1 MQRTLIAS
9 LMLGLALTSLGC
21 ANLRYDDQ
29 DRTDYKDYFWRH
41 LRDHNMNGAGGRLN
55 LNSASTRELDNLPGL
70 SCDDAEKILAG
81 RPYGSTHELV
91 DRRIIEPR
99 QYDIIEHWV
108 YACPTCP
115 ESYAYP
121 CPCGAAVV
129 REPAPVIERR
139 G

>member
-21 ANLRYDDQ
+21 ANLRYEDQ
-29 DRTDYKDYFWRH
+29 ARTDYKDYFSRH
-41 LRDHNMNGAGGRLN
+41 LRDHNMHGTGGRLN
-55 LNSASTRELDNLPGL
+55 LNSASTRELNNLPGL
-70 SCDDAEKILAG
+70 SCDDAEKILEG

-115 ESYAYP
+115 EAYAYP

-129 REPAPVIERR
+129 REPAPVIDRR

>member
-1 MQRTLIAS
+1 MTT
-9 LMLGLALTSLGC
+9 TSPSPIQTC
-21 ANLRYDDQ
+21 
-29 DRTDYKDYFWRH
+29 T
-41 LRDHNMNGAGGRLN
+41 
-55 LNSASTRELDNLPGL
+55 TRELDSLPGL

-81 RPYGSTHELV
+81 RPYGSTRELV

-115 ESYAYP
+115 EAYAYP

-129 REPAPVIERR
+129 REPAPVIDRR